1 MLERLIL
8 PLLCLLSWAA
18 YWWDQWFT
26 FDPFVASKG
35 WLLQLFAGAM
45 FFIGM
50 LLPRDELM
58 QVFRNWRA
66 VIAGTAIQYTA
77 MPLTAWGLATAFGLA
92 GPDYV
97 GVILAGCVP
106 GAMASNVL
114 TLMGRGNVSYSV
126 SLTTSATLL
135 SPLVVPAALWLTL
148 GQTVEIPFWGTM
160 KTLIW
165 TVVLP
170 VVAGFLAGRWLTRYR
185 AILSMVGSL
194 IANLTI
200 LWIIAVVVALNRGSI
215 TVALNPDSA
224 NQATRLLPVV
234 LLLLNVIG
242 YAAGYVGGLVLR
254 LNGPMRR
261 ALTLEIGM
269 QNAGLGSTL
278 AISLFAASGGQAV
291 ALAPALY
298 TFGCMLTGTMLAA
311 GWGVFD
317 DMRARRA
324 AVEVDPASG
333 SEPDGTA

>member
-1 MLERLIL
+1 ML

-18 YWWDQWFT
+18 YKWDQWFT
-26 FDPFVASKG
+26 FDPFVATKT
-35 WLLQLFAGAM
+35 WLLPLFAGTM

-66 VIAGTAIQYTA
+66 VISGTAIQYTA
-77 MPLTAWGLATAFGLA
+77 MPLTAWGLATAFGLT
-92 GPDYV
+92 GTNYV

-114 TLMGRGNVSYSV
+114 TLMSRGNVSYSV
-126 SLTTSATLL
+126 CLTTSATVL

-148 GQTVEIPFWGTM
+148 GQKVDFPFGETM
-160 KTLIW
+160 WTLTW
-165 TVVLP
+165 TVALP
-170 VVAGFLAGRWLTRYR
+170 VVAGFLVGRWLTRYR
-185 AILSMVGSL
+185 AILSVVGST

-215 TVALNPDSA
+215 AAVAASDGDGRHSTAL
-224 NQATRLLPVV
+224 LLPVV
-234 LLLLNVIG
+234 LLLLNVTG
-242 YAAGYVGGLVLR
+242 YAAGYVGGLALR
-254 LNGPMRR
+254 LDRPMRR

-298 TFGCMLTGTMLAA
+298 TFGCMLTGTILAA
-311 GWGVFD
+311 SWGVFD
-317 DMRARRA
+317 DVVARRA
-324 AVEVDPASG
+324 AMAAVPGDNPG
-333 SEPDGTA
+333 PNGTA

>member
-1 MLERLIL
+1 MLDRLIL

-18 YWWDQWFT
+18 YRWDQWFT
-26 FDPFVASKG
+26 FDPFVATKG
-35 WLLQLFAGAM
+35 WLLQLFAGTM
-45 FFIGM
+45 FIIGM

-66 VIAGTAIQYTA
+66 VVSGTAIQYTA
-77 MPLTAWGLATAFGLA
+77 MPVTAWALATAFDLTGA
-92 GPDYV
+92 DYV

-126 SLTTSATLL
+126 CLTTSATLL

-148 GQTVEIPFWGTM
+148 GQKVDFPFRETM
-160 KTLIW
+160 WTLTW
-165 TVVLP
+165 TVVIP
-170 VVAGFLAGRWLTRYR
+170 VVAGFFVGRLFTRQR
-185 AILSMVGSL
+185 AVLSAVGSV

-200 LWIIAVVVALNRGSI
+200 LWIIAVVVALNRSSVSQV
-215 TVALNPDSA
+215 TW
-224 NQATRLLPVV
+224 LLPTV

-242 YAAGYVGGLVLR
+242 YAAGYVGALVMR
-254 LNGPMRR
+254 LDRPMRR

-298 TFGCMLTGTMLAA
+298 TFGCMLTGTILAA
-311 GWGVFD
+311 SWGMFD
-317 DMRARRA
+317 DVRARRVA
-324 AVEVDPASG
+324 AAAGPADG
-333 SEPDGTA
+333 CELDGTA